1 MATAAQIEANRR
13 NSQKST
19 GPRSPAGRAVSRF
32 NALKSGIDAKSMIIP
47 GEDPEELEALAAN
60 YQKEFQP
67 ASPLEQFLVDT
78 IVGADWQLRR
88 LRAIETSL
96 WLYKGVEAGGYAEAF
111 ANDKAFDRLYRRM
124 DAAERSLY
132 RAKKELEKMRKEAAE
147 AAEQET
153 AVEAAALAGEA
164 GWPVT
169 PDGVAAANGKLAS
182 FLQTPETP

>member
-19 GPRSPAGRAVSRF
+19 GPRSPAGKTVSRF

-47 GEDPEELEALAAN
+47 GEDSEELEALAAN

-88 LRAIETSL
+88 LRGIEASL
-96 WLYKGVEAGGYAEAF
+96 WLSKGVEAGGYAEAF
-111 ANDKAFDRLYRRM
+111 ANEKAFDRLYRRM

-132 RAKKELEKMRKEAAE
+132 RAKRELEKMRKEAAE
-147 AAEQET
+147 AAEQGA
-153 AVEAAALAGEA
+153 AVEAAGLAGEA

-182 FLQTPETP
+182 FLQTPEAP

>member
-19 GPRSPAGRAVSRF
+19 GPRSPAGKTVSRF

-60 YQKEFQP
+60 YQQEFQP
-67 ASPLEQFLVDT
+67 GSPLEQFLVDT
-78 IVGADWQLRR
+78 SIGEDWQLRR
-88 LRAIETSL
+88 LRRIEASL
-96 WLYKGVEAGGYAEAF
+96 WASKGIEAGGYAEAF
-111 ANDKAFDRLYRRM
+111 ANNKVFDRLYRRM

-132 RAKKELEKMRKEAAE
+132 RAKRELDKMRKEAAE
-147 AAEQET
+147 AAEQGA

-164 GWPVT
+164 AWPVT
-169 PDGVAAANGKLAS
+169 PEGIAAANRKLAS